1 MHSAATRLGPREKV
15 GVTRA
20 SLPLQRSCRQHLLSH
35 QFTKL
40 PLGFISQTF
49 WVSIYLL
56 KWPRVF
62 ARSIVP
68 PSLAHFVCHYTK
80 HSKKLFPTLK
90 IYSYYRSHYISIT
103 STKFQDG
110 NLVID
115 PKSFLFHQL
124 DVAGCCDGAATT
136 VWISGP
142 SPPKEVLLG

>member
-1 MHSAATRLGPREKV
+1 M
-15 GVTRA
+15 
-20 SLPLQRSCRQHLLSH
+20 QRSCRPHLLSH

-115 PKSFLFHQL
+115 LKSFLFHQL
-124 DVAGCCDGAATT
+124 DVEGCCDPAAST
-136 VWISGP
+136 VCGP
-142 SPPKEVLLG
+142 LPKEVLLR